1 MAAFPN
7 AGKLLFDGFTETPD
21 AGVVRTPMELGLP
34 KQRKLQSRVLVK
46 RPVRYLFTS
55 KADYN
60 AFLVFHETTIG
71 RVGWFDWT
79 DPKSG
84 NVIQAR
90 IEGGK
95 IDPKPTRKDLERWIV
110 GMTIEAWGA

>member
-1 MAAFPN
+1 VAAFPTY
-7 AGKLLFDGFTETPD
+7 AILLFDGFTEKPE
-21 AGVVRTPMELGLP
+21 AGVVRTPKEGGMV
-34 KQRKLQSRVLVK
+34 KQRKRFSRVLVP
-46 RPVRYLFTS
+46 RPVRYFFGS

-60 AFLVFHETTIG
+60 NFLTWRESTIG

-79 DPKSG
+79 DPKTG

-90 IEGGK
+90 IAGGE

-110 GMTIEAWGA
+110 GMTIEAWGS